1 LITEESLKVVFIL
14 FALKS
19 YRKHVAV
26 YGVTQLRTLLL
37 PHCKQYVSLFKSKP
51 ELRALLS
58 TESSSDLAIIA
69 MLMFLRVGQGY
80 DQQRSELAAS
90 SV

>member
-1 LITEESLKVVFIL
+1 
-14 FALKS
+14 
-19 YRKHVAV
+19 
-26 YGVTQLRTLLL
+26 
-37 PHCKQYVSLFKSKP
+37 
-51 ELRALLS
+51 LLS
-58 TESSSDLAIIA
+58 TESSSDLAVIA